1 MSYGYNNIEFKKQFS
16 FDERKEESNKILIK
30 YPDRRPVI
38 CEKLKTQKGLP
49 EIDKKKYLVPFDLTV
64 GQFIYVIRQRI
75 KIKPEDS
82 IFLFINNQII
92 TGSSMMGVL
101 YENYKEN
108 DGFLYIT
115 YAKENTFG
123 S

>member
-1 MSYGYNNIEFKKQFS
+1 MAYGYNNIEFKKQFTS
-16 FDERKEESNKILIK
+16 EERNIESNKILLK

-38 CEKLKTQKGLP
+38 CEKLKNQKDLP

-64 GQFIYVIRQRI
+64 GQFIYVIRKRI
-75 KIKPEDS
+75 KIKAEDS
-82 IFLFINNQII
+82 IFLFINGQIV

-101 YENYKEN
+101 YENYKDM
-108 DGFLYIT
+108 DGFLYIN